1 MVKIRVPSGELT
13 WQVTCQE
20 ILEIRKHA
28 LECATRARAQG
39 SYSPDQMVYLARVF
53 ENYLMGKENG

>member
-1 MVKIRVPSGELT
+1 MAKIYVPSDKLT
-13 WQVTCQE
+13 WQE
-20 ILEIRKHA
+20 ALDIRKHA

-53 ENYLMGKENG
+53 ENYLMGEENG